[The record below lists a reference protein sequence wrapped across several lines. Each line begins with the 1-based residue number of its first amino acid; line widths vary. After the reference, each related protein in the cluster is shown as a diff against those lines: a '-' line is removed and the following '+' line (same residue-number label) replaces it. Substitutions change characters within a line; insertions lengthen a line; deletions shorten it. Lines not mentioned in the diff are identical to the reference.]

1 MANSYDTLYNQLPDY
16 FKPIVEFLEILK
28 AHGYALDNLD
38 ANALQVAAN
47 NYIQTADAA
56 TISWWENTLGL
67 TYSFGDTM
75 EFRRQRI
82 LQQFNITT
90 PFSIGYLRDQL
101 NGLYGPD
108 GYEIEEDP
116 KNLTLTIR
124 ITSEIYGAI
133 QLLYPFIIEVIPAHI
148 QLIANQEVT
157 NDVGG
162 GRLYMGGASES
173 VFIQTISGSNIIDI
187 PGNLS
192 AQGIV
197 SEAILQE
204 IT

>member
-1 MANSYDTLYNQLPDY
+1 MASSYDTLYNQLPDY
-16 FKPIVEFLEILK
+16 FKPIIEFLEILK

-38 ANALQVAAN
+38 ANAAQVSNN
-47 NYIQTADAA
+47 NYIQTADPA
-56 TISWWENTLGL
+56 TIAWWENVLGL
-67 TYSFGDTM
+67 TYSFGDAL

-90 PFSIGYLRDQL
+90 PFSIGYLKAQL
-101 NGLYGPD
+101 DGLYGPD
-108 GYEIEEDP
+108 GYEMSVDSQ
-116 KNLTLTIR
+116 KLTLTIKA
-124 ITSEIYGAI
+124 TSGIYGAT
-133 QLLYPFIIEVIPAHI
+133 QLLYPFILEIMPAHV

-157 NDVGG
+157 NNVGG

-173 VFIQTISGSNIIDI
+173 VFIQTISGSNITDI